1 MYHPPPANLH
11 RRRHPM
17 FGLAERGGREK
28 RAIFCHAKTDRFD
41 EERSGRV
48 SCDAVRGQFSPISMI
63 GARASEIQSVPC
75 FVRVCLS
82 EVEWLC
88 ALCNPVVTFCRTFSP
103 RWNLFWLS
111 KRLRREIHQGG
122 GREAIQPTHKHLSPL
137 LLSLS
142 LLYAAATAT
151 APVEFYRSIEFF
163 AREQRHS
170 AAILRLSYL

>member
-1 MYHPPPANLH
+1 
-11 RRRHPM
+11 M

-41 EERSGRV
+41 EEWTRQLR
-48 SCDAVRGQFSPISMI
+48 RRRPRPIFSHFHDW
-63 GARASEIQSVPC
+63 RASEIQSVRR
-75 FVRVCLS
+75 VLRVCLS
-82 EVEWLC
+82 EVKWLC

-122 GREAIQPTHKHLSPL
+122 GREAIQLTHKHLSPL
-137 LLSLS
+137 P
-142 LLYAAATAT
+142 LLYAAAIAT

>member
-1 MYHPPPANLH
+1 
-11 RRRHPM
+11 M
-17 FGLAERGGREK
+17 FGLAERGREEGGRGREK

-41 EERSGRV
+41 EEWTRQLR
-48 SCDAVRGQFSPISMI
+48 RRRPRPIFSHFHDW
-63 GARASEIQSVPC
+63 RASEIQSVRRPS
-75 FVRVCLS
+75 CLS
-82 EVEWLC
+82 EVKWLC

-111 KRLRREIHQGG
+111 KRLRCEIHQGREG
-122 GREAIQPTHKHLSPL
+122 GHPTNTQTPFSSPSP
-137 LLSLS
+137 SLS

-170 AAILRLSYL
+170 VAILRLSYL